1 MLGVFWNPHD
11 LLLLMGTEIFQTDA
25 SWAEKLMKTRI
36 SKIMA
41 PTVCLSD
48 CYVVEAPR
56 LGPGHRSQCVVAADE
71 PSPSSAWVIIFF
83 VTAGQ
88 HRELGVTTHTETTW
102 TFLQ

>member
-1 MLGVFWNPHD
+1 MGVFWNPHD

-56 LGPGHRSQCVVAADE
+56 LGPGHRSQCVEAAGGGAEEPRPDE
-71 PSPSSAWVIIFF
+71 PSPSCHCRA
-83 VTAGQ
+83 TPGAG
-88 HRELGVTTHTETTW
+88 VTW